1 MASLMFLDDV
11 IRSHRNTPIPQGI
24 SLYRMLKEKGRVLI
38 LCKDKDKD
46 EIWLRQNKINL
57 IDDLIG
63 EDVPLVTDNLEWRQV
78 EYCRSQWTIDM
89 VVTGDPEMV
98 KRLLEAG
105 VTTLMFLQPTYISEK
120 FRPDSRQGIKPW
132 AEITKEIIHQ
142 QESYVEDHRI
152 D

>member
-11 IRSHRNTPIPQGI
+11 IRSYRNTPIPQGI

-46 EIWLRQNKINL
+46 EVWLRQNKINL

-89 VVTGDPEMV
+89 VVTSDPEMV

-120 FRPDSRQGIKPW
+120 FRPDSRQGVKPW
-132 AEITKEIIHQ
+132 AEITEEIIKQ
-142 QESYVEDHRI
+142 QEAFVEDHRI
-152 D
+152 N